1 MAVRDEKSA
10 EESDAPQPQPEHR
23 ESRLGEPGPTDLSRR
38 DYVAI
43 VKRAVKE
50 SIDDGITDS
59 AAAIAYYSFTAIPAL
74 SLIAVGLF
82 SLIAGQDAI
91 NTVVDK
97 VGAVAPKEA
106 VTLLEDSLERTTQG
120 GGGLTLILVGGA
132 IAVWTATGTMT
143 AVMRAL
149 NRAYDREESRKFLR
163 QRLAALAM
171 LVFMLLAF
179 VLAFGLLVL
188 GPKLSGW
195 VADAVGAETLV
206 TWLWWVGQWPILAFA
221 LLLAFGVVL
230 YLGPNV
236 EHPRWAFLS
245 IGAVVALVVWL
256 IASGAFAFYVAHFGS
271 YNKAWGTLAAVVIM
285 LTWLWVS
292 ALALLF
298 GAEVNAEAERS
309 RELRKGQPAEVEL
322 QAPPKS

>member
-1 MAVRDEKSA
+1 VAVRDRNQKHEN
-10 EESDAPQPQPEHR
+10 DAPQPQPEHG
-23 ESRLGEPGPTDLSRR
+23 ESRLADPGPTNLSLR

-59 AAAIAYYSFTAIPAL
+59 AAAIAYYGFTAIPAL
-74 SLIAVGLF
+74 SLIVVGVF
-82 SLIAGQDAI
+82 SLVAGQDAI

-120 GGGLTLILVGGA
+120 GGGLTLIVVGGA

-195 VADAVGAETLV
+195 VGDAVGAKTV
-206 TWLWWVGQWPILAFA
+206 VVWLWWVGQWPILGLA

-236 EHPRWAFLS
+236 EHPRWDFLS

-256 IASGAFAFYVAHFGS
+256 AASGAFAFYVAHFGS
-271 YNKAWGTLAAVVIM
+271 YNKAWGALAAVVIM

-309 RELRKGQPAEVEL
+309 RELRRGEPAEEEL
-322 QAPPKS
+322 QAPAKA

>member
-1 MAVRDEKSA
+1 MAVENRNRARDS
-10 EESDAPQPQPEHR
+10 APQPQPEHR
-23 ESRLGEPGPTDLSRR
+23 ESRLSDPGPTNLSGR

-43 VKRAVKE
+43 IKRAVKE
-50 SIDDGITDS
+50 SIADGITDS

-74 SLIAVGLF
+74 SLIAVGVF

-91 NTVVDK
+91 DTVVDK
-97 VGAVAPKEA
+97 FGAVAPAEA
-106 VTLLEDSLERTTQG
+106 VTLLKNSLERTTQG
-120 GGGLTLILVGGA
+120 GGGLTLIVVGGA

-149 NRAYDREESRKFLR
+149 NRAYDRDESRKFLR

-195 VADAVGAETLV
+195 VGDAVGAETLV
-206 TWLWWVGQWPILAFA
+206 TWLWWVGQWPILALA
-221 LLLAFGVVL
+221 LLFAFGVVL

-236 EHPRWAFLS
+236 EHPRWDFLS
-245 IGAVVALVVWL
+245 VGAVVALVVWL
-256 IASGAFAFYVAHFGS
+256 GASGAFAFYVAHFGS

-309 RELRKGQPAEVEL
+309 RELRRGEPAEEEL
-322 QAPPKS
+322 QAPAKA

>member
-1 MAVRDEKSA
+1 VAIRDRKDRQQG
-10 EESDAPQPQPEHR
+10 DAPQPQPEPR
-23 ESRLGEPGPTDLSRR
+23 EPRLSDPGPTDLSRR

-50 SIDDGITDS
+50 SVADGITDS
-59 AAAIAYYSFTAIPAL
+59 AAAIAYYGFAALPAL
-74 SLIAVGLF
+74 SLIAVGTF
-82 SLIAGQDAI
+82 SLVAGQNAVDTI
-91 NTVVDK
+91 VDK
-97 VGAVAPKEA
+97 VGTVAPQEA
-106 VTLLEDSLERTTQG
+106 VKLLRDNLERTTQG
-120 GGGLTLILVGGA
+120 GGGIAMIVIGGA
-132 IAVWTATGTMT
+132 VAVWTATGAMT

-149 NRAYDREESRKFLR
+149 NRAYDRDESRHFVR

-171 LVFMLLAF
+171 LVFIMLAF

-195 VADAVGAETLV
+195 VGDAVGAKGAV
-206 TWLWWVGQWPILAFA
+206 VWIWWLGQWPILAFA
-221 LLLAFGVVL
+221 LLLAFAVVL

-236 EHPRWAFLS
+236 EHPRWDFLS

-256 IASGAFAFYVAHFGS
+256 AASGAFAIYVANFGS
-271 YNKAWGTLAAVVIM
+271 YNKTWGALAAVVIM
-285 LTWLWVS
+285 LTWLWLS

-309 RELRKGQPAEVEL
+309 RELRRGEPAEEEL
-322 QAPPKS
+322 QAPAKA